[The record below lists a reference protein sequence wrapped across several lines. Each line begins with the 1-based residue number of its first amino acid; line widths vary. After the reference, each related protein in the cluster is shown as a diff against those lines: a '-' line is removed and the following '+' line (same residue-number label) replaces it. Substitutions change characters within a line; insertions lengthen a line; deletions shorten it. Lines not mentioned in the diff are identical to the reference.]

1 MGRGFEVYEEC
12 DGPCLQLSNWTA
24 QLPPRSVSAF
34 ALVAL
39 LVVAPLDWSESARL
53 CREVRPVRRVNTNY
67 YANFPSSRVV
77 LSRRGRGSGWA
88 VVVVLPGALRK
99 RCNQR
104 RPLQAPEEEV
114 QSGLYTTRYER
125 KLHTKAT
132 MGVPFETLIPFA
144 IMLTMFGITGAGLS
158 KVRAMQNGG
167 KRGRHSVDQWDSQS
181 TNLSDPEFYII
192 AAVDGRNRKGILADL
207 SHAIAPPGFELN
219 NPWRLEKKFR

>member
-1 MGRGFEVYEEC
+1 MSVIE
-12 DGPCLQLSNWTA
+12 LSSTA
-24 QLPPRSVSAF
+24 SA
-34 ALVAL
+34 AL
-39 LVVAPLDWSESARL
+39 SFRL
-53 CREVRPVRRVNTNY
+53 CARRAPCGRAPRLEVGRSRLKITSRGPNCPPQHFS
-67 YANFPSSRVV
+67 ANLRDSVESSRVV

-104 RPLQAPEEEV
+104 RPLQAPEKEV

-125 KLHTKAT
+125 KLHTEAT

-158 KVRAMQNGG
+158 KVRAMQNVMDRDRRLTGFL
-167 KRGRHSVDQWDSQS
+167 RGQTGS
-181 TNLSDPEFYII
+181 
-192 AAVDGRNRKGILADL
+192 
-207 SHAIAPPGFELN
+207 AIAPPGFELN